1 MAQLS
6 LFDAIPPEPKVPRP
20 PARNKKDVTAEEIKK
35 TPTDLG
41 EVPKDVPPLNE
52 PVAKLAVNTTG
63 IHFEPAPIYT
73 EEVVVPHGEP
83 SAIHLTPPPEERI
96 EEKRTSL
103 DAGNKDDESTASHG
117 EIEVEVISLGEVGDE
132 VEVVAPVE
140 VVASGEVVDLV
151 DAVDEVEVVDLVE
164 AVAPVEVV
172 ASVEV
177 VDEVEVVDLVEAV
190 APVDAVMAEAV
201 MAEAALPSKNADKV
215 TNSALVETKSQASHS
230 LTEENVPYGNNADV
244 HQPSIDTAQLTKQY
258 YSISEVSAMFN
269 VNASHLRYW
278 EKEFPAQLGK
288 VRKNGKGD
296 RFYTPKNIEQLQVLG
311 KNKKNDTGG
320 GSRLF
325 KAKKTGY

>member
-20 PARNKKDVTAEEIKK
+20 PARNKKDVSAEEIKK

-41 EVPKDVPPLNE
+41 EVPKDVTPLNE

-73 EEVVVPHGEP
+73 EEVDIPHGEP
-83 SAIHLTPPPEERI
+83 TAIHLTPPPEERI

-103 DAGNKDDESTASHG
+103 DAGNKEDESTALHG

-140 VVASGEVVDLV
+140 VVAS
-151 DAVDEVEVVDLVE
+151 VEI
-164 AVAPVEVV
+164 VAPVEED
-172 ASVEV
+172 S
-177 VDEVEVVDLVEAV
+177 V
-190 APVDAVMAEAV
+190 APVDAV

-230 LTEENVPYGNNADV
+230 LKEENVPYGNNADV

-296 RFYTPKNIEQLQVLG
+296 RFYTPKNIEQLQVLFYLV
-311 KNKKNDTGG
+311 KTKKMTLEGARDY
-320 GSRLF
+320 L
-325 KAKKTGY
+325 KQKKRGIKSDIDAISLLQQVRGFLVALKKELNE